1 MKKYRVSSSEHF
13 NLLSMYDKL
22 KCQEIDMNEAPAH
35 TYTED
40 QWNALYDRLDEMN
53 HLMEEAYC
61 VGALVSWQTLKRIR
75 EIKEERQMIRY
86 NACMAQGTSEKD
98 AALAF
103 QL

>member
-61 VGALVSWQTLKRIR
+61 VGAVISLKAYYRN
-75 EIKEERQMIRY
+75 KQ
-86 NACMAQGTSEKD
+86 S
-98 AALAF
+98 F
-103 QL
+103 SSS